1 MWCDNPFSQ
10 RNRTTERKE
19 GNSLWVGC
27 EFGLFP
33 SGFFLAISTT
43 LSFQTKK
50 LNSKYFVDM
59 GLCGPKVSTKVST
72 ISFIISNITV
82 LVSHKC
88 YLLCLFYSSEPWCQ
102 QEGSSNCL
110 PHRLTRFSSGLFV
123 ALQEILYWPCF
134 VLIRLQ
140 KIMHFQ
146 NKTILSTYC
155 WSILILLFCVFLR
168 VLLSHLCYHET
179 INNLLIFA
187 YMHSFLFGLPSNHV
201 A

>member
-10 RNRTTERKE
+10 RNGTTERKE

-50 LNSKYFVDM
+50 LNSKYFIHM

-82 LVSHKC
+82 LVSHNAICCGYFIPMSHGVNKKAPPIVSLTDLPAFHQVC
-88 YLLCLFYSSEPWCQ
+88 LL
-102 QEGSSNCL
+102 
-110 PHRLTRFSSGLFV
+110 
-123 ALQEILYWPCF
+123 LYKKKYF
-134 VLIRLQ
+134 INL
-140 KIMHFQ
+140 
-146 NKTILSTYC
+146 
-155 WSILILLFCVFLR
+155 VF
-168 VLLSHLCYHET
+168 
-179 INNLLIFA
+179 F
-187 YMHSFLFGLPSNHV
+187 
-201 A
+201 